1 MNAVSIAYEHRHLTI
16 GLKNLLVNWSAHQEI
31 LEHMDQNL
39 NKNNKDVTGKEFKA
53 LVNTCYENSN

>member
-16 GLKNLLVNWSAHQEI
+16 GLKNLLVNWSARQEI

-39 NKNNKDVTGKEFKA
+39 NKNNKDVTEKEFKA